1 MRKRFLIVICAAL
14 AGLLLPGQPQG
25 LSAKERLNIRSIELR
40 GAKRV
45 GKGEI
50 KSAMNTEF
58 PSFFSFLPWIRLPEY
73 DETLLDEDKKSI
85 QALYA
90 GKGYYQAA
98 VTSDVR
104 PEPSG
109 KTVRIRI
116 FIDEGR
122 QAAVESVEILFSP
135 PVARPVSAGAAKALR
150 LRTGSPFYMQAYQD
164 SKRGIE
170 EYLGNYGFPDA
181 KASGQAVVNRDTM
194 KSAITLSVDT
204 GAFQRFG
211 PVTVEGL
218 KQVRENDVM
227 REVIFQPGEV
237 FSADKLF
244 QSQRNI
250 YNLGV
255 FNSVTIDSTDR
266 SGKGVIPVKV
276 SVSEA
281 EKRRLVLGVGYGT
294 EDNFRA
300 RASWSRLYFLNRVS
314 TLDISLRYS
323 SLLWSGDVVYT
334 QPYFMAPGTSL
345 TGRFGYDREFFI
357 SYSNERVSS
366 QVRAARRLLPYL
378 QGYAGYSL
386 ELDRP
391 VSGAPLLME
400 TLRAQNPGDYYF
412 ISAMMFGIDWG
423 TVRETLDPRQGV
435 TLSLASEVSTFLL
448 RSDSD
453 YLKMYAEARSY
464 HELSPSWVLAVRTM
478 AGFIRPSRFTK
489 EVPIFKRFFLGG
501 SNSVRGY
508 PYQSIG
514 PLNAAGEPTGGNYLA
529 LGNLELRYPL
539 YGKLKGVVFG
549 DGGSVNASGFDF
561 DLKDL
566 RYAVG
571 TGLRYET
578 PVGPVRLDLAFPVDA
593 DGFQIARYSVY
604 ISLGPMF

>member
-1 MRKRFLIVICAAL
+1 MRKHFFIVTCAAL
-14 AGLLLPGQPQG
+14 AGLLLPGTIQG
-25 LSAKERLNIRSIELR
+25 LSAKERLNICSMELR
-40 GAKRV
+40 GARRV

-50 KSAMNTEF
+50 KSAMNTQF

-73 DETLLDEDKKSI
+73 DETLLAEDERNI
-85 QALYA
+85 RALYA
-90 GKGYYQAA
+90 GRGYYQAE

-104 PEPSG
+104 PGPSG
-109 KTVRIRI
+109 RTVRVRI
-116 FIDEGR
+116 YIDEGR
-122 QAAVESVEILFSP
+122 QATVESVEILFSS
-135 PVARPVSAGAAKALR
+135 PVAQPVSEGAMKALR
-150 LRTGSPFYMQAYQD
+150 LRTGRPFYMKAYQD

-194 KSAITLSVDT
+194 KSVITLAVDT

-211 PVTVEGL
+211 PVSVEGL
-218 KQVRENDVM
+218 KQVHESDVTRE
-227 REVIFQPGEV
+227 ITFLPGET

-255 FNSVTIDSTDR
+255 FDSVTVDSTDR
-266 SGKGVIPVKV
+266 SGTGVIPVKV
-276 SVSEA
+276 NVSEA
-281 EKRRLVLGVGYGT
+281 QKRRLVLGVGYGT

-314 TLDISLRYS
+314 TLDASLRYS

-334 QPYFMAPGTSL
+334 QPYFLEPGTSL
-345 TGRFGYDREFFI
+345 TGRFGYDREFYV

-366 QVRAARRLLPYL
+366 QVRVGRRLSPYM
-378 QGYAGYSL
+378 QGYVAYDL
-386 ELDRP
+386 EFDRP
-391 VSGAPLLME
+391 VSAVPSIRE
-400 TLRAQNPGDYYF
+400 TLKAQNPGDYYF

-423 TVRETLDPRQGV
+423 TVRDTLDPRQGV

-464 HELSPSWVLAVRTM
+464 HEVSPSWVLAARAM

-514 PLNAAGEPTGGNYLA
+514 PLNGAGEPTGGNYLV

-539 YGKLKGVVFG
+539 YRRLKGVVFG
-549 DGGSVNASGFDF
+549 DGGNVNASGFEF
-561 DLKDL
+561 DMKDL
-566 RYAVG
+566 AYAVG
-571 TGLRYET
+571 TGLRYDT
-578 PVGPVRLDLAFPVDA
+578 PVGPVRLDLAFPVDSR
-593 DGFQIARYSVY
+593 DFHIARYSVY
-604 ISLGPMF
+604 VSLGPMF